1 MNQIEIE
8 LPVFRKKLHEFPDLS
23 GQEKKTSLVLKK
35 TLLHYKPDEI
45 ISELGGYGLAVLFDS
60 KKPGPAIMI
69 RAELDALPIQ
79 EINEFSYKSK
89 NPGISHSCGHD
100 GHMTILIGLA
110 SWLQKEKKNLQ
121 GKVILLFQPAEE
133 NAAGAK
139 LILNDPKFK
148 PIQPEYIFA
157 LHNIPGY
164 NKGSVIVKKGVFAS
178 ASQGLIIKLVGK
190 TSHAA
195 HPDKGKNP
203 VLAMTAI
210 IEELSKIP
218 TITTSE
224 QNNALI
230 TIIHVKLGE
239 IAFGTSPG
247 DAVIMATFR
256 AQHNEVMQR
265 ISEEAENLVKK
276 IAEAYQL
283 EYTIKWVEQ
292 FPALQ
297 NDDECVDTIR
307 SASKILNKEIVT
319 INEPFLWSEDFSF
332 FTQEHK
338 GAMFGIGS
346 GVHHPQLHN
355 PDYDFPDD
363 IIDVGV
369 CLFQEIIRK
378 IVKK

>member
-89 NPGISHSCGHD
+89 YPGISHSCGHD

-139 LILNDPKFK
+139 RVLNDPKFK

-164 NKGSVIVKKGVFAS
+164 NKGSVIVKKGVFTS

-203 VLAMTAI
+203 VLAMTTI
-210 IEELSKIP
+210 IEELSKIS

-256 AQHNEVMQR
+256 AQHDEVMKR

-276 IAEAYQL
+276 IAKAYQL

-297 NDDECVDTIR
+297 NDDECIDTIR
-307 SASKILNKEIVT
+307 SASKILNKGIVT

-346 GVHHPQLHN
+346 GIHHPQLHN

-363 IIDVGV
+363 IIEIGV